1 MLIMAEHLQPP
12 RKPSQQDDEW
22 GTTQRMG
29 YEDRPVYQPR
39 KVVLARKGNRP
50 LRLIGSLIVVG
61 AVIWTAYVATSL
73 NGLPSLLK
81 AGRPAPPIVLLAV
94 GLLILLLEKLI
105 R

>member
-12 RKPSQQDDEW
+12 RKPSRQDDEW

-39 KVVLARKGNRP
+39 KVVPPRKGSRP
-50 LRLIGSLIVVG
+50 LRLIGSLIVIG

-73 NGLPSLLK
+73 NGLSALLK
-81 AGRPAPPIVLLAV
+81 AGPPAPPIVLLAV
-94 GLLILLLEKLI
+94 GLLLLVLEKLI

>member
-1 MLIMAEHLQPP
+1 MLIMAEQPPTP
-12 RKPSQQDDEW
+12 RKPPQQDDEW

-39 KVVLARKGNRP
+39 KADPKRKGSRP
-50 LRLIGSLIVVG
+50 LRMIGGLIVVG
-61 AVIWTAYVATSL
+61 AIAWAAYVATSV
-73 NGLPSLLK
+73 NGLSALLK
-81 AGRPAPPIVLLAV
+81 VGPPAPPIVLLAV